1 MLRQIRPALVLLVAF
16 SVLTG
21 LAYPLAI
28 TGIAQLVFPEQ
39 ANGSLI
45 ERNGAIVGAEL
56 IGQPFTA
63 DRYFHPRPS
72 AAGKAGYDAS
82 ASSGSNLG
90 PTSKALVDRVA
101 ADVER
106 LRAERPG
113 PIPADLVTTSGSGLD
128 PHLSPA
134 AAAYQIPRVAGAR
147 GISEQH
153 VRDLVKAA
161 TETPTLG
168 VLGEPRVNVLRLNLA
183 LDAAKNG

>member
-1 MLRQIRPALVLLVAF
+1 MFRQIRPALVLLVAF
-16 SVLTG
+16 SLLTG

-28 TGIAQLVFPEQ
+28 TGLAQLVFPEQ
-39 ANGSLI
+39 ANGSRI
-45 ERNGAIVGAEL
+45 ERNGAIVGSDL

-82 ASSGSNLG
+82 ASGGSNLG

-128 PHLSPA
+128 PHISPA
-134 AAAYQIPRVAGAR
+134 AAEFQVARVAQAR
-147 GISEQH
+147 GLPVQR
-153 VRDLVKAA
+153 VRELVAAA
-161 TETPTLG
+161 TEAPLLG
-168 VLGEPRVNVLRLNLA
+168 LIGEPRVNVLRLNLA
-183 LDAAKNG
+183 LDGAPQR

>member
-106 LRAERPG
+106 LRAKGPG
-113 PIPADLVTTSGSGLD
+113 PIPVDLVTTSGSGLD

-168 VLGEPRVNVLRLNLA
+168 ILGEPRVNVLRLNLA